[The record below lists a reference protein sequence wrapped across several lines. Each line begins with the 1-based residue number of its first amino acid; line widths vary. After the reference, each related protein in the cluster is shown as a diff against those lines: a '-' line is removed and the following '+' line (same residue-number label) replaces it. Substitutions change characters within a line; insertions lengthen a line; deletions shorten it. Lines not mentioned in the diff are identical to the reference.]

1 MKKSIAIAE
10 RLSAPILWVVGIANL
25 LFLTAFVATL
35 LLLAGPA
42 SAQTVACTGTDMLAH
57 MEQAEPAKLA
67 AIRERARLT
76 PNGEGRL
83 WKIEKEGLEPS
94 FLFGTM
100 HMTDPRVVAL
110 PPAAQAA
117 FDDSKIVV
125 IETTDLLDPAGLV
138 AIIGKRPE
146 LTAFTDGTKLTSLMT
161 PEEAEVV
168 RRGLAERGVS
178 LEAVA
183 GLKPWILSAMVSVP
197 ACETARKAG
206 GAQVLDMKL
215 AHDAKAAGKEIGG
228 LETAVSQLE
237 TMAGLPMSF
246 HVDGLVE
253 TLRLGSR
260 IDDVIETMITIY
272 LDGQTG
278 LFWPFFEAVLP
289 PGDGAGYA
297 EFEERMITARNGGMA
312 GKSEEFID
320 RGGAFIAIGSLH
332 LPGGQGVVERL
343 RTAGY
348 MVTRAD

>member
-1 MKKSIAIAE
+1 MKTSIALAE
-10 RLSAPILWVVGIANL
+10 RLSAPLLWAIGFGNL
-25 LFLTAFVATL
+25 LFLAAFVATL
-35 LLLAGPA
+35 VLLAGPA
-42 SAQTVACTGTDMLAH
+42 SAQTAACTGTDMLAQ
-57 MEQAEPAKLA
+57 MEQAEPAKLE

-100 HMTDPRVVAL
+100 HVTDPRVVVL

-117 FDDSKIVV
+117 FEASETVV

-138 AIIGKRPE
+138 TIISRRPE

-161 PEEAEVV
+161 PEDVEVA

-178 LEAVA
+178 LDAVA

-215 AHDAKAAGKEIGG
+215 AQDAKAAGKQIGG

-237 TMAGLPMSF
+237 TMASLPMAF
-246 HVDGLVE
+246 HIDGLVE
-253 TLRLGSR
+253 TLRLGNR

-297 EFEERMITARNGGMA
+297 EFEERMITARNGAMA
-312 GKSEEFID
+312 KKSEEFIG
-320 RGGAFIAIGSLH
+320 RGRAFIAVGSLH
-332 LPGGQGVVERL
+332 LPGEQGVVQRL
-343 RTAGY
+343 RAAGY
-348 MVTRAD
+348 TVTRAD